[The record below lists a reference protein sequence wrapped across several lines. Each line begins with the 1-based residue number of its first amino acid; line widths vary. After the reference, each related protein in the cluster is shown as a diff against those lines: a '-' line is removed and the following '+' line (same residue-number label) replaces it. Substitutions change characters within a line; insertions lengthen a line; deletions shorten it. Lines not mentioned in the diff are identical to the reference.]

1 MIIGYEEKAVKE
13 ILHLYEI
20 DYGTEIISEVLSA
33 CWAHSAD
40 CNFLRHE
47 NDSLIFERSKI
58 IKAMKIDNELVDRL
72 AELSKLEFDE
82 QAKEGLKKD
91 LGKILDLV
99 KKLEEVNVDGVEPLI
114 YMTDEKNVL
123 RKDEMR
129 DMVTKEEALQN
140 APQRDSDY
148 FKLPKVI
155 KK

>member
-1 MIIGYEEKAVKE
+1 
-13 ILHLYEI
+13 
-20 DYGTEIISEVLSA
+20 
-33 CWAHSAD
+33 
-40 CNFLRHE
+40 
-47 NDSLIFERSKI
+47 
-58 IKAMKIDNELVDRL
+58 MKIDNELVDRL

-82 QAKEGLKKD
+82 QAKEDLKRD

-123 RKDEMR
+123 RKDEVR
-129 DMVTKEEALQN
+129 DMVSKEEALQN